1 MSQDFRTSM
10 DTEGCSCTDPG
21 GGRYWDAKMPGSRYK
36 WCDGLEPHFIPF
48 MCSSTALCCYIKA
61 IHK

>member
-1 MSQDFRTSM
+1 MATEKCSYM
-10 DTEGCSCTDPG
+10 DQG
-21 GGRYWDAKMPGSRYK
+21 GGRYWAAKMAKSKYK

-48 MCSSTALCCYIKA
+48 MCSTTALCCYKA